1 MKKIIATALSVVLL
15 ASVVIG
21 STGCMS
27 KAKKEWYKETLEYY
41 RDGVK
46 NGFKEEIN
54 KLDVPDE
61 LKDGKHRI
69 GYLLRDLDGDKVD
82 ELLIG
87 IIDDDINTK
96 FTNVVVRH
104 GDLGPYCLI
113 SGTNG
118 YYTYLCS
125 DNVLL
130 HESWRGSDT
139 EKRFMRWDHKSN
151 AFTIIEGEGK
161 YLPMKWE
168 LTEF

>member
-15 ASVVIG
+15 ASVVFV
-21 STGCMS
+21 SAGCMT
-27 KAKKEWYKETLEYY
+27 KAKKEWYKEALEYY
-41 RDGVK
+41 RDGIK
-46 NGFKEEIN
+46 NGFKDELN
-54 KLDVPDE
+54 KLIAPDE

-87 IIDDDINTK
+87 IIDDENRTK

-118 YYTYLCS
+118 YYTYLCA
-125 DNVLL
+125 DNVLMT
-130 HESWRGSDT
+130 ESWYGSKT
-139 EKRFMRWDHKSN
+139 EKTYKRWDSKKN